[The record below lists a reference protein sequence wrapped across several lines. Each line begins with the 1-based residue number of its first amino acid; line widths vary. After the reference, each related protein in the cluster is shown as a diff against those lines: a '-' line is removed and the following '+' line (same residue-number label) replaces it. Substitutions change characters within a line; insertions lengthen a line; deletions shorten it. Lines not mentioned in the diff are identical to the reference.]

1 MPKLYGETI
10 ADDKMRVDLIS
21 WSGNKSG
28 GVEVDEVLEGEGIH
42 FVNPITGEQWF
53 ELEEQDK
60 SQQGKQPGIA
70 EIQEKMNEL
79 NSMLQSLKG
88 DQDGLG
94 D

>member
-1 MPKLYGETI
+1 MIKLYGEMV
-10 ADDKMRVDLIS
+10 ADNKMRVDVIS
-21 WSGNKSG
+21 YSGNKPG
-28 GVEVDEVLEGEGIH
+28 GVEVEEVLEGEGIH
-42 FVNPITGEQWF
+42 YVDPQTLEQWF

-60 SQQGKQPGIA
+60 SQQGKQPGID

-79 NSMLQSLKG
+79 NAMLQNLTG

>member
-1 MPKLYGETI
+1 MPKLYGEMV
-10 ADDKMRVDLIS
+10 ADNKMQVTMIS
-21 WSGNKSG
+21 WSGNKPG
-28 GVEVDEVLEGEGIH
+28 GVEVEEVLEGEGIH
-42 FVNPITGEQWF
+42 YVDPTTGRQWF

-60 SQQGKQPGIA
+60 PQQGKQPGID

-79 NSMLQSLKG
+79 NAMLQNLKG

>member
-1 MPKLYGETI
+1 MIKLYGEMV
-10 ADDKMRVDLIS
+10 ANNKMRVDIIS
-21 WSGNKSG
+21 YSGNKPG
-28 GVEVDEVLEGEGIH
+28 GVEVEEVLEGEGIH
-42 FVNPITGEQWF
+42 YVDPQTWEQWF

-60 SQQGKQPGIA
+60 SQQGKQPGID

-79 NSMLQSLKG
+79 NAMLQSLKG

>member
-1 MPKLYGETI
+1 MIKLYGETI
-10 ADDKMRVDLIS
+10 ADGKMRVDLIS

-28 GVEVDEVLEGEGIH
+28 GIEVEEVLEGEGIH
-42 FVNPITGEQWF
+42 YVDPSTGRQWF
-53 ELEEQDK
+53 ETEGEESAITK
-60 SQQGKQPGIA
+60 LKA
-70 EIQEKMNEL
+70 KMDEL